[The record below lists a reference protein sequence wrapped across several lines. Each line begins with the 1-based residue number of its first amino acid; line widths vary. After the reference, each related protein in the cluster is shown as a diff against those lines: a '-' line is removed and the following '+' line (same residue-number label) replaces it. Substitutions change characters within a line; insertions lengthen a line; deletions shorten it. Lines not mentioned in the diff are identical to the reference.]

1 MGFTMLKVK
10 KCLCVVARF
19 FILGPLAVVA
29 VLGQW
34 AEEAFEYLDPLMG
47 EEDAD

>member
-1 MGFTMLKVK
+1 MCIK
-10 KCLCVVARF
+10 KGLWLVARF

-47 EEDAD
+47 EEDD

>member
-1 MGFTMLKVK
+1 MSRIKQWLWIIPR
-10 KCLCVVARF
+10 L
-19 FILGPLAVVA
+19 FILGPLAVVT

-47 EEDAD
+47 EEDD

>member
-1 MGFTMLKVK
+1 MLKFK
-10 KCLCVVARF
+10 QFLWPVARL

-47 EEDAD
+47 PDDLED

>member
-1 MGFTMLKVK
+1 MLKFK
-10 KCLCVVARF
+10 QFMWLVARF

-47 EEDAD
+47 EEDAE

>member
-1 MGFTMLKVK
+1 MLKIKQFGWLV
-10 KCLCVVARF
+10 LRF
-19 FILGPLAVVA
+19 CILGPLAVVA

-47 EEDAD
+47 EEDD

>member
-1 MGFTMLKVK
+1 MCIK
-10 KCLCVVARF
+10 KGLWLVARF
-19 FILGPLAVVA
+19 FILSPLAVVV

-47 EEDAD
+47 EDND